1 MNKWK
6 VAAYVRLSSE
16 DDNDKSNSIMNQ
28 IEIVDK
34 YLENKNDM
42 ELIDY
47 YIDNGFSGINLDR
60 PQLNQMLREVK
71 SKNIK
76 KGIIV
81 KDMSRLGRNIKDV
94 LTIMNKISK
103 RKVDL
108 ISTIEEENLKNNIML
123 CIIQWQRE
131 DELKRK
137 KMGQRYFEERGA
149 LVQNPYKRGTLE
161 DMEYKE
167 QKREEL
173 KNKGIH
179 HVTFK
184 YKEDMK
190 KKVGTRDERN

>member
-1 MNKWK
+1 VRKEYVGYIR
-6 VAAYVRLSSE
+6 VAHE
-16 DDNDKSNSIMNQ
+16 DDMAVENQ
-28 IEIVDK
+28 KIYIENYAKQRNIK
-34 YLENKNDM
+34 
-42 ELIDY
+42 IDYY

-60 PQLNQMLREVK
+60 PQLKQMLREVK

-81 KDMSRLGRNIKDV
+81 KDMTRLGRNQKDV

-103 RKVDL
+103 RKVAL

-161 DMEYKE
+161 DMEYRE
-167 QKREEL
+167 QKIEEL

>member
-1 MNKWK
+1 MRKEYVGYIR
-6 VAAYVRLSSE
+6 VAHE
-16 DDNDKSNSIMNQ
+16 DDMAVENQ
-28 IEIVDK
+28 KIYIENYAKQRNIK
-34 YLENKNDM
+34 
-42 ELIDY
+42 IDYY
-47 YIDNGFSGINLDR
+47 YIDNGFSGRNIDR
-60 PQLNQMLREVK
+60 PQLKQMLREVK

-81 KDMSRLGRNIKDV
+81 KDMSRLGRNQKDV

-103 RKVDL
+103 RKVAL

-137 KMGQRYFEERGA
+137 KMGQKCVEDRGA

-161 DMEYKE
+161 DMEYRE